1 MTVQTPSFQSSG
13 QNSDQGSDLSSDQ
26 GSALSSAAWEQRYQA
41 GTPRW
46 DLGQPAPAFKALLES
61 AAAPQV
67 GSAIA
72 LGAGRGHDAL
82 CFAQQGF
89 TVTAVDFAPSAI
101 AALAAQ
107 SQSQN
112 LSLQLLQ
119 RDIFDLV
126 PEFAGQFDYVIEHT
140 CFCAIDPALRPAYA
154 QLAADLLAPGGQ
166 LLAVFFTHQRGGG
179 PPFGTTPAE
188 VRQLF
193 EPLFE
198 IIALEPVTNS
208 IPSRRGE
215 EHLGRLRKR

>member
-1 MTVQTPSFQSSG
+1 MTAQTPFPQSSAE
-13 QNSDQGSDLSSDQ
+13 NSGLSST
-26 GSALSSAAWEQRYQA
+26 AWEQRYQA

-46 DLGQPAPAFKALLES
+46 DLGQPAPAFKTLLES
-61 AAAPQV
+61 ADAPQV

-82 CFAQQGF
+82 FFAQQGF

-101 AALAAQ
+101 QALERQAQ
-107 SQSQN
+107 AQN
-112 LSLQLLQ
+112 LSVQLLQ
-119 RDIFDLV
+119 RNIFELV
-126 PEFAGQFDYVIEHT
+126 PEFAGQFNYVIEHT

-154 QLAADLLAPGGQ
+154 QLAADLLAPGGE
-166 LLAVFFTHQRGGG
+166 LLAVFFTHQRPGG

-193 EPLFE
+193 APHFDV
-198 IIALEPVTNS
+198 ISLEPVTNS

-215 EHLGRLRKR
+215 EHLGRLKRR